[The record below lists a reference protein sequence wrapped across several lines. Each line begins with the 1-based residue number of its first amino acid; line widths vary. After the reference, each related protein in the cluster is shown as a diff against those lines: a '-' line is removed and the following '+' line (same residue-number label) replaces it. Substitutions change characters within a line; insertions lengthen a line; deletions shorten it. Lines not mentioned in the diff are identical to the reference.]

1 MISEMS
7 NTVQIIKACF
17 FGTLTMPEAM
27 VIVPLTKAYHDDR
40 ANEYI
45 AIAVDIPNRD
55 EAFALVDR
63 LNEISVNAGGDADWY
78 VGDEDEEYVYVE

>member
-1 MISEMS
+1 MS
-7 NTVQIIKACF
+7 STVQIIKSCF
-17 FGTLTMPEAM
+17 LGTITMQEAM

-45 AIAVDIPNRD
+45 AVAVDLPNRD

-63 LNEISVNAGGDADWY
+63 LNDISVNAGGDADWY

>member
-1 MISEMS
+1 
-7 NTVQIIKACF
+7 
-17 FGTLTMPEAM
+17 M
-27 VIVPLTKAYHDDR
+27 VIVPLTRAYHDDR

-45 AIAVDIPNRD
+45 AVTVSLTDRD

-63 LNEISVNAGGDADWY
+63 LNDLSVNAGGDADWY

>member
-1 MISEMS
+1 M
-7 NTVQIIKACF
+7 Q
-17 FGTLTMPEAM
+17 EAM

-45 AIAVDIPNRD
+45 AVSVDLPSRD

-63 LNEISVNAGGDADWY
+63 LNDISVNAGGDADWY

>member
-1 MISEMS
+1 M
-7 NTVQIIKACF
+7 Q
-17 FGTLTMPEAM
+17 EAM

-45 AIAVDIPNRD
+45 AVAVELTDRD
-55 EAFALVDR
+55 AAFALVDR